1 MLSELTAG
9 GSAGLTRTHM
19 HIFPALDPNGT
30 RITVLAERIGVSKQA
45 IAKLVDDIE
54 EYGYVKREPDLADS
68 RAKMVKL
75 TAAGRR
81 LLGDGEKIKQKI
93 ETQALAGITAKQKQQ
108 IDSTLQTIVAS
119 LSQYSDSKLLRK
131 KRE

>member
-1 MLSELTAG
+1 
-9 GSAGLTRTHM
+9 M

-30 RITVLAERIGVSKQA
+30 RITVLAERIDVSKQA

-54 EYGYVKREPDLADS
+54 EYGYVKREPDLADG

-75 TAAGRR
+75 PAAGRR

-93 ETQALAGITAKQKQQ
+93 ETQALAGITAKQQQ

-119 LSQYSDSKLLRK
+119 LSQYSDSKSLRK

>member
-1 MLSELTAG
+1 
-9 GSAGLTRTHM
+9 M
-19 HIFPALDPNGT
+19 HIFPALGPDGT
-30 RITVLAERIGVSKQA
+30 RITVLAERIDVSKQA

-108 IDSTLQTIVAS
+108 QQQQIDSTLQTIVAS
-119 LSQYSDSKLLRK
+119 LSQYSDSKSLRK